1 MIRIDV
7 ESFKQCFKEKEGVV
21 INTFHGVKG
30 EEYTT
35 VIAFGLLYGYV
46 PHWNIINN
54 KPLRYQTDEK
64 NCCMWFAHVL
74 KKISIFF
81 RNRGVLRK
89 RDGNFRLQKK
99 LNQLHICMM
108 I

>member
-54 KPLRYQTDEK
+54 SHTRYNIKVMDPDT
-64 NCCMWFAHVL
+64 APRY
-74 KKISIFF
+74 KKYIPYWA
-81 RNRGVLRK
+81 
-89 RDGNFRLQKK
+89 
-99 LNQLHICMM
+99 
-108 I
+108 

>member
-54 KPLRYQTDEK
+54 KPLRYAEHGP
-64 NCCMWFAHVL
+64 NMPIASSRWPVL
-74 KKISIFF
+74 GSTYF
-81 RNRGVLRK
+81 
-89 RDGNFRLQKK
+89 
-99 LNQLHICMM
+99 
-108 I
+108 

>member
-54 KPLRYQTDEK
+54 IV
-64 NCCMWFAHVL
+64 F
-74 KKISIFF
+74 
-81 RNRGVLRK
+81 
-89 RDGNFRLQKK
+89 
-99 LNQLHICMM
+99 
-108 I
+108 

>member
-54 KPLRYQTDEK
+54 NQLLIFP
-64 NCCMWFAHVL
+64 
-74 KKISIFF
+74 IFF
-81 RNRGVLRK
+81 LTVFLQDLFVDLLR
-89 RDGNFRLQKK
+89 REQIRADNP
-99 LNQLHICMM
+99 
-108 I
+108 